1 MKRLF
6 DLIIE
11 LELKDFTMVEI
22 QSLKSAIKKLQD
34 IVEKYEP
41 KMSEEETDLIYDIL
55 RGGKWTKK

>member
-55 RGGKWTKK
+55 SGGK

>member
-55 RGGKWTKK
+55 RGGK